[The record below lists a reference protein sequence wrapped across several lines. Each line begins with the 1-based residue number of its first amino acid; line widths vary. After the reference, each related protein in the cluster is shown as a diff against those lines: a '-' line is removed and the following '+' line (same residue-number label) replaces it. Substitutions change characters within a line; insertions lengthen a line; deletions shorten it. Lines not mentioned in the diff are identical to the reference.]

1 MSISFGEIPADNLVP
16 MFMTEFDNSNAAK
29 GGAMPWKNLL
39 IGQALSANSANTGT
53 LKLITSDE
61 QADALYGAGSQ
72 IARMIRAF
80 RKNTR
85 NSELWALAVAD
96 GSTAAEG
103 SIAVSFAG
111 SATVAP
117 MYGAIRLMIG
127 GQSVAASLHLGLG
140 LDEDMADIGGLV
152 VVIVVGQEYDHGGA
166 AAINENQQLPVTAE
180 ASSATVT
187 LTAKNGG
194 TCGQGIDIRYNHYQG
209 QELPQGVQLAIT
221 AMTGGGS
228 DTSYVTA
235 NVANIIRGTWFNAI
249 VAGSDDATNV
259 AEIKRILDDRWTA
272 TVQQTGV
279 LFFSLNGC
287 SVTEG
292 SSTVDYGTASL
303 DALVERGG
311 DLNSQVICLPSLP
324 ETPTPGFEVAAAVL
338 GCVAPKALNDPAQPL
353 SNWAV
358 AGIVAPRE
366 TDREDL
372 EGNNLL
378 LKAGCALL
386 TCGNDG
392 TVYLKR
398 MVTTYKTNPAGAKD
412 TSYQQLEKVFTLS
425 FLRWDWNNYLAGRYP
440 HAKLADDGTDF
451 GPGQVIMT
459 PKLGEAELL
468 GRYEYWISKGL
479 VQDYATFKANLVV
492 ARDPDDDTALQFL
505 IPADLIDQFFI
516 GKSKIQFK

>member
-53 LKLITSDE
+53 LRLITSDE

-96 GSTAAEG
+96 GTTAAEG

-111 SATVAP
+111 SAAVAP
-117 MYGAIRLMIG
+117 KSGAIRLMIG
-127 GQSVAASLHLGLG
+127 GQSVAA
-140 LDEDMADIGGLV
+140 DV
-152 VVIVVGQEYDHGGA
+152 VAGKTAAEVATAIA
-166 AAINENQQLPVTAE
+166 AAINENQQLPVVAE

-287 SVTEG
+287 SVTE
-292 SSTVDYGTASL
+292 SDDTTDYGTASL

-311 DLNSQVICLPSLP
+311 DMNSQVVCLPSLP

-338 GCVAPKALNDPAQPL
+338 GCVSPKALNDPAQPL

-398 MVTTYKTNPAGAKD
+398 MVTTYKTNQAGAKD

-451 GPGQVIMT
+451 GPGQLLMT

>member
-1 MSISFGEIPADNLVP
+1 MSISFSEIPADNLVP

-39 IGQALSANSANTGT
+39 IGQALSGNTNTGT
-53 LKLITSDE
+53 LKQITSDE

-96 GSTAAEG
+96 GTTAAEG
-103 SIAVSFAG
+103 SIAVSFSG
-111 SATVAP
+111 SASVAP
-117 MYGAIRLMIG
+117 KSGAIRLMIG
-127 GQSVAASLHLGLG
+127 GQSVN
-140 LDEDMADIGGLV
+140 ADV
-152 VVIVVGQEYDHGGA
+152 VAGKTAIQVATAIVE
-166 AAINENQQLPVTAE
+166 AINANPQLPVTANNIV
-180 ASSATVT
+180 STSPTATVT

-209 QELPQGVQLAIT
+209 QELPDGVVLT
-221 AMTGGGS
+221 VVNMNGGGS
-228 DTSYVTA
+228 DTMYETA
-235 NVANIIRGTWFNAI
+235 GVGTIIRGTWFNAI
-249 VAGSDDATNV
+249 VAGSDDVANV
-259 AEIKRILDDRWTA
+259 AYIKGLLDDRWQA

-287 SVTEG
+287 V
-292 SSTVDYGTASL
+292 VDDDPDVYYGTASL
-303 DALVERGG
+303 DALKTRGN
-311 DLNSQVICLPSLP
+311 DLNSQVIVLPSLP

-338 GCVAPKALNDPAQPL
+338 GCIAPKALNDPAQPL
-353 SNWAV
+353 SNWPV

-372 EGNNLL
+372 EGNNAL

-398 MVTTYKTNPAGAKD
+398 TVTTYKQNPSGAKD

-451 GPGQVIMT
+451 VPGQVIMT

-492 ARDPDDDTALQFL
+492 VRDPDDDTALQFL

>member
-1 MSISFGEIPADNLVP
+1 MSLSFDGIPADNLVP

-39 IGQALSANSANTGT
+39 IGQALAGNANTGT
-53 LKLITSDE
+53 LKQITSDE

-96 GSTAAEG
+96 GTTPAEG
-103 SIAVSFAG
+103 SIAVSFSG
-111 SATVAP
+111 SASVAP
-117 MYGAIRLMIG
+117 KSGAIRLMIG
-127 GQSVAASLHLGLG
+127 GQNVAV
-140 LDEDMADIGGLV
+140 DV
-152 VVIVVGQEYDHGGA
+152 VAGKTAAQVATAIVE
-166 AAINENQQLPVTAE
+166 AINANPQLPVTADNIV
-180 ASSATVT
+180 STNPTATVT

-209 QELPQGVQLAIT
+209 QELPQGVVLTVT
-221 AMTGGGS
+221 AMSEGGS
-228 DTSYVTA
+228 DTSYETA
-235 NVANIIRGTWFNAI
+235 GVGTIIRGTWFSAI
-249 VAGSDDATNV
+249 VAGSDEATNV
-259 AEIKRILDDRWTA
+259 AYIKSLLDDRWSA

-279 LFFSLNGC
+279 LFFGLNGC
-287 SVTEG
+287 V
-292 SSTVDYGTASL
+292 VDGDPDVYYGTASL
-303 DALVERGG
+303 NALKTRGNA
-311 DLNSQVICLPSLP
+311 LNSQVVVLPSLP

-338 GCVAPKALNDPAQPL
+338 GCIAPKALNDPAQPL
-353 SNWAV
+353 SNWPV

-372 EGNNLL
+372 EGNNAL

-398 MVTTYKTNPAGAKD
+398 MVTTYKQNPAGSKD

-459 PKLGEAELL
+459 PRLGEAELL

-492 ARDPDDDTALQFL
+492 VRDPQDDTALQFL

>member
-1 MSISFGEIPADNLVP
+1 MSISFSEIPADNLVP

-96 GSTAAEG
+96 GTTAAEG
-103 SIAVSFAG
+103 SIAVSFSG
-111 SATVAP
+111 SASVAP
-117 MYGAIRLMIG
+117 KSGAIRLMIG
-127 GQSVAASLHLGLG
+127 GQSVNADVVAGKTAA
-140 LDEDMADIGGLV
+140 EVATAI
-152 VVIVVGQEYDHGGA
+152 A

-209 QELPQGVQLAIT
+209 QELPQGVQLTIT

-303 DALVERGG
+303 DALMERGG
-311 DLNSQVICLPSLP
+311 ALNSQVVVLPSLP

>member
-39 IGQALSANSANTGT
+39 IGQAVQAYDPETRTESFRPKSDNTGT

-80 RKNTR
+80 RKNSR

-96 GSTAAEG
+96 GTTAAEG

-111 SATVAP
+111 SAAVAP
-117 MYGAIRLMIG
+117 KSGAIRLMIG
-127 GQSVAASLHLGLG
+127 GQSVAA
-140 LDEDMADIGGLV
+140 DV
-152 VVIVVGQEYDHGGA
+152 VAGKTAAEVAAAIA

-287 SVTEG
+287 SVTE
-292 SSTVDYGTASL
+292 SDKTTDYGTASL

-311 DLNSQVICLPSLP
+311 DLNSQVVCLPSLP

-412 TSYQQLEKVFTLS
+412 ASYQQLEKVFTLS

-479 VQDYATFKANLVV
+479 VQGYATFKANLVV

>member
-1 MSISFGEIPADNLVP
+1 MSISFSEIPADNLVP

-39 IGQALSANSANTGT
+39 IGQALPANASNNGN
-53 LKLITSDE
+53 LKQITSDE

-96 GSTAAEG
+96 GSTSATG
-103 SIAVSFAG
+103 TIAVSFAN
-111 SATVAP
+111 SAATAP
-117 MYGAIRLMIG
+117 KSGAIRLMVG
-127 GQSVAASLHLGLG
+127 GQGVAV
-140 LDEDMADIGGLV
+140 DV
-152 VVIVVGQEYDHGGA
+152 VAGKTAIEVATAIA
-166 AAINENQQLPVTAE
+166 AAINDNPQLPVTASNM
-180 ASSATVT
+180 SSGENPVATATVT
-187 LTAKNGG
+187 LAAKNGG

-209 QELPQGVQLAIT
+209 EELPQGVVLT
-221 AMTGGGS
+221 VTNMSGGGS
-228 DTSYVTA
+228 DTSYETA
-235 NVANIIRGTWFNAI
+235 GVGTIIRGTWFNAI
-249 VAGSDDATNV
+249 VAGSDDSSNV
-259 AEIKRILDDRWTA
+259 AYIKGLLDERWTA

-287 SVTEG
+287 VVAGTP
-292 SSTVDYGTASL
+292 STYFGTASL
-303 DALVERGG
+303 EALQTRGQG
-311 DLNSQVICLPSLP
+311 LNSQVVVLPSLP
-324 ETPTPGFEVAAAVL
+324 ESPTPGFEIAAAVL

-366 TDREDL
+366 TDREGL

-386 TCGNDG
+386 TCGSDG
-392 TVYLKR
+392 TVYIKR
-398 MVTTYKTNPAGAKD
+398 VVTTYKTNPAGAKD

-492 ARDPDDDTALQFL
+492 CRDPDDDTALQFL

>member
-39 IGQALSANSANTGT
+39 IGQAVQAYNPETRTESFRPKSDNTGT

-96 GSTAAEG
+96 GTTPAEG
-103 SIAVSFAG
+103 EIAVSFAG

-117 MYGAIRLMIG
+117 KSGAIRLMIG
-127 GQSVAASLHLGLG
+127 GQSVAA
-140 LDEDMADIGGLV
+140 DV
-152 VVIVVGQEYDHGGA
+152 VAGKTA
-166 AAINENQQLPVTAE
+166 AEVATAIAATINENQQLPVVAE

-209 QELPQGVQLAIT
+209 QELPQGVQLTIT

-287 SVTEG
+287 SVTSG
-292 SSTVDYGTASL
+292 GDTTDYGTASL

>member
-39 IGQALSANSANTGT
+39 IGQALSAKSANTGT

-96 GSTAAEG
+96 GTTAAEG

-117 MYGAIRLMIG
+117 KSGAIRLMIG
-127 GQSVAASLHLGLG
+127 GQSVAA
-140 LDEDMADIGGLV
+140 DV
-152 VVIVVGQEYDHGGA
+152 VAGKTAAEVATAIA

-209 QELPQGVQLAIT
+209 QELPQGVQLAIA

-235 NVANIIRGTWFNAI
+235 NVANTIRGTWFNAI

-303 DALVERGG
+303 DALMERGG
-311 DLNSQVICLPSLP
+311 DLDSQVICLPSLP

-378 LKAGCALL
+378 LKSGCALL

>member
-1 MSISFGEIPADNLVP
+1 MSISFSEIPADNLVP

-39 IGQALSANSANTGT
+39 IGQALSGNTNTGT
-53 LKLITSDE
+53 LKQITSDE

-96 GSTAAEG
+96 GTTAAEG
-103 SIAVSFAG
+103 SIAVSFSG
-111 SATVAP
+111 SASVAP
-117 MYGAIRLMIG
+117 KSGAIRLMIG
-127 GQSVAASLHLGLG
+127 GQSVNADVVAGKTAIQVAS
-140 LDEDMADIGGLV
+140 A
-152 VVIVVGQEYDHGGA
+152 IVE
-166 AAINENQQLPVTAE
+166 AINENPQLPVTANNIV
-180 ASSATVT
+180 STSPTATVT

-209 QELPQGVQLAIT
+209 QELPDGVVLT
-221 AMTGGGS
+221 VVNMNGGGS
-228 DTSYVTA
+228 DTSYETA
-235 NVANIIRGTWFNAI
+235 GVGTIIRGTWFNAI
-249 VAGSDDATNV
+249 VAGSDDVANV
-259 AEIKRILDDRWTA
+259 AYIKGLLDDRWQA

-287 SVTEG
+287 V
-292 SSTVDYGTASL
+292 VDDDPDVYYGTASL
-303 DALVERGG
+303 DALKTRGNA
-311 DLNSQVICLPSLP
+311 LNSQVIVLPSLP

-338 GCVAPKALNDPAQPL
+338 GCIAPKALNDPAQPL
-353 SNWAV
+353 SNWPV

-372 EGNNLL
+372 EGNNAL

-398 MVTTYKTNPAGAKD
+398 TVTTYKQNPSGAKD

-492 ARDPDDDTALQFL
+492 VRDPDDDTALQFL

>member
-1 MSISFGEIPADNLVP
+1 MSISFSEVPADNLVP

-96 GSTAAEG
+96 GTTAAEG
-103 SIAVSFAG
+103 SIAVSFSG
-111 SATVAP
+111 SASVAP
-117 MYGAIRLMIG
+117 KSGAIRLMIG
-127 GQSVAASLHLGLG
+127 GQSVNADVVAGKTAAQV
-140 LDEDMADIGGLV
+140 ATA
-152 VVIVVGQEYDHGGA
+152 IVE
-166 AAINENQQLPVTAE
+166 AINANQQLPVTADNIV
-180 ASSATVT
+180 STNPTATVT
-187 LTAKNGG
+187 LTAKNSG

-209 QELPQGVQLAIT
+209 QELPDGVVLT
-221 AMTGGGS
+221 VVNMNGGGS
-228 DTSYVTA
+228 DTSYETA
-235 NVANIIRGTWFNAI
+235 GVGTIIRGTWFNAI
-249 VAGSDDATNV
+249 VAGSDDVANV
-259 AEIKRILDDRWTA
+259 AYIKGLLDDRWQA

-287 SVTEG
+287 V
-292 SSTVDYGTASL
+292 VDGDPDVYYGTASL
-303 DALVERGG
+303 DALKTRGNA
-311 DLNSQVICLPSLP
+311 LNSQVVVLPSLP

-372 EGNNLL
+372 EGNNAL

-492 ARDPDDDTALQFL
+492 TRDPDDDTALQFL

>member
-1 MSISFGEIPADNLVP
+1 MSISFAEIPADNLVP

-39 IGQALSANSANTGT
+39 IGQALSGNANTGT
-53 LKLITSDE
+53 LKQITSDE

-96 GSTAAEG
+96 GTTAAEG
-103 SIAVSFAG
+103 SIAVSFSG
-111 SATVAP
+111 SASVAP
-117 MYGAIRLMIG
+117 KSGAIRLMIG
-127 GQSVAASLHLGLG
+127 GQSVNADVVAGKTAIQVAS
-140 LDEDMADIGGLV
+140 A
-152 VVIVVGQEYDHGGA
+152 IVE
-166 AAINENQQLPVTAE
+166 AINANQQLPVTADNVV
-180 ASSATVT
+180 STSPTATVT

-209 QELPQGVQLAIT
+209 QELPQGVVLT
-221 AMTGGGS
+221 VTNMNGGGS
-228 DTSYVTA
+228 DTSYETA
-235 NVANIIRGTWFNAI
+235 GVGTIIRGTWFNAI
-249 VAGSDDATNV
+249 VAGSDDVANV
-259 AEIKRILDDRWTA
+259 AYIKGLLDDRWQA

-287 SVTEG
+287 V
-292 SSTVDYGTASL
+292 VDGTPDAYFGTASL
-303 DALVERGG
+303 DALKTRGNA
-311 DLNSQVICLPSLP
+311 LNSQVIVLPSLP

-338 GCVAPKALNDPAQPL
+338 GCIAPKALNDPAQPL
-353 SNWAV
+353 SNWPV

-372 EGNNLL
+372 EGNNAL

-398 MVTTYKTNPAGAKD
+398 TVTTYKQNPSGAKD

-492 ARDPDDDTALQFL
+492 VRDPDDDTALQFL

>member
-1 MSISFGEIPADNLVP
+1 MSISFSEIPADNLVP

-96 GSTAAEG
+96 GTTAAEG

-117 MYGAIRLMIG
+117 KSGAIRLMIG
-127 GQSVAASLHLGLG
+127 GQSVAA
-140 LDEDMADIGGLV
+140 DV
-152 VVIVVGQEYDHGGA
+152 VAGKTAAEVATAIA

-187 LTAKNGG
+187 LTSKNGG

-209 QELPQGVQLAIT
+209 QELPQGVQLTIT

-287 SVTEG
+287 SVTSG
-292 SSTVDYGTASL
+292 NDTTDYGTASL
-303 DALVERGG
+303 EALRTRGAG
-311 DLNSQVICLPSLP
+311 LNSQVICLPSLP

>member
-1 MSISFGEIPADNLVP
+1 MSISFSEIPADNLVP

-39 IGQALSANSANTGT
+39 IGQALSGNTNTGT
-53 LKLITSDE
+53 LKQITSDE

-96 GSTAAEG
+96 GTTAAEG
-103 SIAVSFAG
+103 SIAVSFSG
-111 SATVAP
+111 SASVAP
-117 MYGAIRLMIG
+117 KSGAIRLMIG
-127 GQSVAASLHLGLG
+127 GQSVNADVVAGKTAIQVAS
-140 LDEDMADIGGLV
+140 A
-152 VVIVVGQEYDHGGA
+152 IVE
-166 AAINENQQLPVTAE
+166 AINENPQLPVTANNIV
-180 ASSATVT
+180 STSPTATVT

-209 QELPQGVQLAIT
+209 QELPDGVVLT
-221 AMTGGGS
+221 VVNMNGGGS
-228 DTSYVTA
+228 DTSYETA
-235 NVANIIRGTWFNAI
+235 GVGTIIRGTWFNAI
-249 VAGSDDATNV
+249 VTGSDDVANV
-259 AEIKRILDDRWTA
+259 AYIKGLLDDRWQA

-287 SVTEG
+287 V
-292 SSTVDYGTASL
+292 VDDDPDVYYGTASL
-303 DALVERGG
+303 DALKTRGNA
-311 DLNSQVICLPSLP
+311 LNSQVIVLPSLP

-338 GCVAPKALNDPAQPL
+338 GCIAPKALNDPAQPL
-353 SNWAV
+353 SNWPV

-372 EGNNLL
+372 EGNNAL

-398 MVTTYKTNPAGAKD
+398 TVTTYKQNPSGAKD

-492 ARDPDDDTALQFL
+492 TRDPDDDTALQFL

>member
-96 GSTAAEG
+96 GTTAAEG
-103 SIAVSFAG
+103 SIEVSFAG

-117 MYGAIRLMIG
+117 KSGAIRLMIG
-127 GQSVAASLHLGLG
+127 GQSVV
-140 LDEDMADIGGLV
+140 ADV
-152 VVIVVGQEYDHGGA
+152 VAGKTVAEVATAIA

-209 QELPQGVQLAIT
+209 QELPQGVQLTIT

-279 LFFSLNGC
+279 LFFGLNGC
-287 SVTEG
+287 SVTSG
-292 SSTVDYGTASL
+292 GDTTNYGTASL
-303 DALVERGG
+303 DALMERGG

>member
-96 GSTAAEG
+96 GTTAAEG

-111 SATVAP
+111 SAAVAP
-117 MYGAIRLMIG
+117 KSGAIRLMIG
-127 GQSVAASLHLGLG
+127 GQSVAA
-140 LDEDMADIGGLV
+140 DV
-152 VVIVVGQEYDHGGA
+152 VAGKTAAEVATAIA
-166 AAINENQQLPVTAE
+166 AAINENQQLPVVAE

-287 SVTEG
+287 SVTE
-292 SSTVDYGTASL
+292 SDDTTDYGTASL

-311 DLNSQVICLPSLP
+311 DLNSQVVCLPSLP

-338 GCVAPKALNDPAQPL
+338 GCVSPKALNDPAQPL

>member
-96 GSTAAEG
+96 GTTAAEG

-111 SATVAP
+111 SATAAP
-117 MYGAIRLMIG
+117 KSGAIRLMIG
-127 GQSVAASLHLGLG
+127 GQSVAA
-140 LDEDMADIGGLV
+140 DV
-152 VVIVVGQEYDHGGA
+152 VAGKTAAEVATAIA

-209 QELPQGVQLAIT
+209 QELPQGVQLTIT

-303 DALVERGG
+303 DALMERGG

-358 AGIVAPRE
+358 AGIIAPRE

-412 TSYQQLEKVFTLS
+412 TSYQQLEKVFTLA

-468 GRYEYWISKGL
+468 GRYEYWLSKGL

>member
-1 MSISFGEIPADNLVP
+1 MSISFSEIPADNLVP

-39 IGQALSANSANTGT
+39 IGQALSGNTNTGT
-53 LKLITSDE
+53 LKQITSDE

-96 GSTAAEG
+96 GTTAAEG
-103 SIAVSFAG
+103 SIAVSFSG
-111 SATVAP
+111 SASVAP
-117 MYGAIRLMIG
+117 KSGAIRLMIG
-127 GQSVAASLHLGLG
+127 GQSVN
-140 LDEDMADIGGLV
+140 ADV
-152 VVIVVGQEYDHGGA
+152 VAGKTAIQVATAIVE
-166 AAINENQQLPVTAE
+166 AINANPQLPVTANNIV
-180 ASSATVT
+180 STSPTATVT

-209 QELPQGVQLAIT
+209 QELPDGVVLT
-221 AMTGGGS
+221 VVNMNGGGS
-228 DTSYVTA
+228 DTSYETA
-235 NVANIIRGTWFNAI
+235 GVGTIIRGTWFNAI
-249 VAGSDDATNV
+249 VAGSDDVANV
-259 AEIKRILDDRWTA
+259 AYIKGLLDDRWQA

-287 SVTEG
+287 V
-292 SSTVDYGTASL
+292 VDGTPDAYFGTASL
-303 DALVERGG
+303 DALKTRGNA
-311 DLNSQVICLPSLP
+311 LNSQVIVLPSLP

-338 GCVAPKALNDPAQPL
+338 GCIAPKALNDPAQPL
-353 SNWAV
+353 SNWPV

-372 EGNNLL
+372 EGNNAL

-398 MVTTYKTNPAGAKD
+398 TVTTYKQNPSGAKD

-492 ARDPDDDTALQFL
+492 VRDPDDDTALQFL

>member
-1 MSISFGEIPADNLVP
+1 MSISFAEIPADNLVP

-39 IGQALSANSANTGT
+39 VGQALSTASASNVGT
-53 LKLITSDE
+53 LKQITSDE
-61 QADALYGAGSQ
+61 QGDALFGAGSQ

-85 NSELWALAVAD
+85 NSELWALALAD
-96 GSTAAEG
+96 SGAGAAAEG
-103 SIAVSFAG
+103 SIAVTVTG
-111 SATVAP
+111 ATATP
-117 MYGAIRLMIG
+117 LLAKKSGAIRLMIG
-127 GQSVAASLHLGLG
+127 GQSVPVNVSAGQTKAEIAS
-140 LDEDMADIGGLV
+140 A
-152 VVIVVGQEYDHGGA
+152 IV
-166 AAINENQQLPVTAE
+166 AAINADPQLAVTADNM
-180 ASSATVT
+180 SSDSTPVATDTVT

-194 TCGQGIDIRYNHYQG
+194 SNGQAIDIRYNHYQG
-209 QELPQGVQLAIT
+209 QELPEGVTLEIVG
-221 AMTGGGS
+221 MGS
-228 DTSYVTA
+228 AGADAAYSDA
-235 NVANIIRGTWFNAI
+235 NLGNIIRGTWFNAI
-249 VAGSDDATNV
+249 VSGSAETANV
-259 AEIKRILDDRWTA
+259 AYVKGLLDTRWTA

-279 LFFSLNGC
+279 LFFSVNGC
-287 SVTEG
+287 EKNDG
-292 SSTVDYGTASL
+292 NDDYDSGAVSL
-303 DALVERGG
+303 DAIAAAGNAL
-311 DLNSQVICLPSLP
+311 DSQVICLPALP
-324 ETPTPGFEVAAAVL
+324 ESPTPGYEIAAAVL

-353 SNWAV
+353 SNWPV
-358 AGIVAPRE
+358 AGVVAPRE
-366 TDREDL
+366 TDREGL
-372 EGNNLL
+372 EGNNVI

-386 TCGNDG
+386 TSGNDG
-392 TVYLKR
+392 TVFIKR
-398 MVTTYKTNPAGAKD
+398 AVTTYKHNANGAAD

-479 VQDYATFKANLVV
+479 VQDYETFKANLVV
-492 ARDPDDDTALQFL
+492 MRDPDDDTALQFL

>member
-103 SIAVSFAG
+103 EIAVSFAG

-117 MYGAIRLMIG
+117 KSGAIRLMIG
-127 GQSVAASLHLGLG
+127 GQSVAA
-140 LDEDMADIGGLV
+140 DV
-152 VVIVVGQEYDHGGA
+152 VAGKSASEVATAIA
-166 AAINENQQLPVTAE
+166 AAINENQQLPVVAE
-180 ASSATVT
+180 ASNATVT

-287 SVTEG
+287 SVTENEG
-292 SSTVDYGTASL
+292 TENEETTDYGTASL
-303 DALVERGG
+303 DALMERGG
-311 DLNSQVICLPSLP
+311 KLNSQVICLPSLP

>member
-1 MSISFGEIPADNLVP
+1 MSISFAEIPADNLVP

-39 IGQALSANSANTGT
+39 IGQAVQAYDSSSRPDAYRPKSDNTGT

-85 NSELWALAVAD
+85 NSELWALALAD
-96 GSTAAEG
+96 GTTAATG
-103 SIAVSFAG
+103 TITVSLAG
-111 SATVAP
+111 SASVAP
-117 MYGAIRLMIG
+117 KSGAIRLMIG
-127 GQSVAASLHLGLG
+127 GQSVNADVVAGKTAA
-140 LDEDMADIGGLV
+140 EIAAA
-152 VVIVVGQEYDHGGA
+152 IV
-166 AAINENQQLPVTAE
+166 AAINENQQLPVTAS
-180 ASSATVT
+180 ASSAVVT

-209 QELPQGVQLAIT
+209 QELPTGVELTIT

-235 NVANIIRGTWFNAI
+235 GVATIIRGTWFNAV

-287 SVTEG
+287 SVTSG
-292 SSTVDYGTASL
+292 NDTTDYGTASL
-303 DALVERGG
+303 EALCTRGA
-311 DLNSQVICLPSLP
+311 DLDSQVICLPSLP

-479 VQDYATFKANLVV
+479 VQDYAGFKANLVV
-492 ARDPDDDTALQFL
+492 VRDPDDDTALQFL

>member
-1 MSISFGEIPADNLVP
+1 MSISFGGIPADNLVP

-39 IGQALSANSANTGT
+39 IGQAVQAYDPETRTESFRPKSDNTGT

-96 GSTAAEG
+96 GTTPAEG
-103 SIAVSFAG
+103 EIAVSFAG
-111 SATVAP
+111 SATAAP
-117 MYGAIRLMIG
+117 KSGAIRLMIG
-127 GQSVAASLHLGLG
+127 GQSVAA
-140 LDEDMADIGGLV
+140 DV
-152 VVIVVGQEYDHGGA
+152 VAGKTAAEVATAIA

-209 QELPQGVQLAIT
+209 QELPQGVQLTIT

-287 SVTEG
+287 SVTSG
-292 SSTVDYGTASL
+292 GDTTDYGTASL
-303 DALVERGG
+303 DALMERGG

-338 GCVAPKALNDPAQPL
+338 GCVAPKTLNDPAQPL

>member
-1 MSISFGEIPADNLVP
+1 MSISFSEIPADNLVP

-53 LKLITSDE
+53 LNLITSDE

-96 GSTAAEG
+96 GTTAATG
-103 SIAVSFAG
+103 TITVSLAG
-111 SATVAP
+111 SASVAP
-117 MYGAIRLMIG
+117 KSGAIRLMIG
-127 GQSVAASLHLGLG
+127 GQSVN
-140 LDEDMADIGGLV
+140 ADV
-152 VVIVVGQEYDHGGA
+152 VAGKTAIQVATAIVE
-166 AAINENQQLPVTAE
+166 AINANPQLPVTADNIV
-180 ASSATVT
+180 STSPTATVT

-209 QELPQGVQLAIT
+209 QELPDGVVLT
-221 AMTGGGS
+221 VVNMNGGGS
-228 DTSYVTA
+228 DTSYETA
-235 NVANIIRGTWFNAI
+235 GVGTIIRGTWFNAI
-249 VAGSDDATNV
+249 VAGSDDVANV
-259 AEIKRILDDRWTA
+259 AYIKGLLDDRWQA

-287 SVTEG
+287 V
-292 SSTVDYGTASL
+292 VDGDPDVYYGTASL
-303 DALVERGG
+303 DALKTRGSA
-311 DLNSQVICLPSLP
+311 LNSQVVVLPSLP

-353 SNWAV
+353 SNWPV

-372 EGNNLL
+372 EGNNAL

-398 MVTTYKTNPAGAKD
+398 TVTTYKQNPSGAKD

-492 ARDPDDDTALQFL
+492 VRDPDDDTALQFL

>member
-16 MFMTEFDNSNAAK
+16 MFMTEFANSNAAK

-39 IGQALSANSANTGT
+39 IGQAVQAYDPETRTESFRPKSDNTGT

-80 RKNTR
+80 RKNSR

-103 SIAVSFAG
+103 EIAVSFAD

-117 MYGAIRLMIG
+117 KSGAIRLMIG
-127 GQSVAASLHLGLG
+127 GQSVAA
-140 LDEDMADIGGLV
+140 DV
-152 VVIVVGQEYDHGGA
+152 VAGKTAAEVATAIA
-166 AAINENQQLPVTAE
+166 AAINENQQLPVVAE

-287 SVTEG
+287 SVTSG
-292 SSTVDYGTASL
+292 GDTTDYGTASL
-303 DALVERGG
+303 DALMERGG

-338 GCVAPKALNDPAQPL
+338 GCVAPKTLNDPAQPL

-412 TSYQQLEKVFTLS
+412 TSYQPLEKVFTLS

-492 ARDPDDDTALQFL
+492 ARDPGDDTALQFL

>member
-96 GSTAAEG
+96 GTTAAEG

-111 SATVAP
+111 SATAAP
-117 MYGAIRLMIG
+117 KSGAIRLMIG
-127 GQSVAASLHLGLG
+127 GQSVAA
-140 LDEDMADIGGLV
+140 DV
-152 VVIVVGQEYDHGGA
+152 VAGKTAAEVATAIA

-209 QELPQGVQLAIT
+209 QELPQGVQLTIT

-303 DALVERGG
+303 DALKTRG
-311 DLNSQVICLPSLP
+311 DALNSQVVVLPSLP

>member
-85 NSELWALAVAD
+85 NSELWALAVSD
-96 GSTAAEG
+96 GTTAAEG

-111 SATVAP
+111 SAAVSP
-117 MYGAIRLMIG
+117 KSGAIRLMIG
-127 GQSVAASLHLGLG
+127 GQSVAA
-140 LDEDMADIGGLV
+140 DV
-152 VVIVVGQEYDHGGA
+152 VAGKTAAEVAAAIA

-287 SVTEG
+287 SVTE
-292 SSTVDYGTASL
+292 SDETTDYGTASL

-311 DLNSQVICLPSLP
+311 DLNSQVVCLPSLP

>member
-96 GSTAAEG
+96 GTTAAEG

-111 SATVAP
+111 SAAVAP
-117 MYGAIRLMIG
+117 KSGAIRLMIG
-127 GQSVAASLHLGLG
+127 GQSVAA
-140 LDEDMADIGGLV
+140 DV
-152 VVIVVGQEYDHGGA
+152 VAGKTAAEVATAIA

-287 SVTEG
+287 SVTESDG
-292 SSTVDYGTASL
+292 TTDYGTASL

-311 DLNSQVICLPSLP
+311 DLNSQVVCLPSLP

-338 GCVAPKALNDPAQPL
+338 GCVSPKALNDPAQPL

-358 AGIVAPRE
+358 AGVVAPRE

-398 MVTTYKTNPAGAKD
+398 MVTTYKTNTAGAKD

>member
-1 MSISFGEIPADNLVP
+1 MSISFSEVPADNLVP

-96 GSTAAEG
+96 GTTAAEG
-103 SIAVSFAG
+103 SIAVSFSG
-111 SATVAP
+111 SASVAP
-117 MYGAIRLMIG
+117 KSGAIRLMIG
-127 GQSVAASLHLGLG
+127 GQSVNADVVAGKTAAQV
-140 LDEDMADIGGLV
+140 ATA
-152 VVIVVGQEYDHGGA
+152 IVE
-166 AAINENQQLPVTAE
+166 AINANQQLPVTADNIV
-180 ASSATVT
+180 STNPTATVT

-194 TCGQGIDIRYNHYQG
+194 TCGHGIDIRYNHYQG
-209 QELPQGVQLAIT
+209 QELPDGVVLT
-221 AMTGGGS
+221 VVNMNGGGS
-228 DTSYVTA
+228 DTSYETA
-235 NVANIIRGTWFNAI
+235 GVGTIIRGTWFNAI
-249 VAGSDDATNV
+249 VAGSDDASNV
-259 AEIKRILDDRWTA
+259 SYIKGLLDERWQA

-287 SVTEG
+287 V
-292 SSTVDYGTASL
+292 VDGDPDVYYGTASL
-303 DALVERGG
+303 DALKTRGNA
-311 DLNSQVICLPSLP
+311 LNSQVVVLPSLP

>member
-96 GSTAAEG
+96 GTTAAEG

-117 MYGAIRLMIG
+117 KSGAIRLMIG
-127 GQSVAASLHLGLG
+127 GQSVAA
-140 LDEDMADIGGLV
+140 DV
-152 VVIVVGQEYDHGGA
+152 VAGKTAAEVATAIA

-209 QELPQGVQLAIT
+209 QELPQGVQLTIT

-292 SSTVDYGTASL
+292 SSAVDYGTASL
-303 DALVERGG
+303 DALMERGG
-311 DLNSQVICLPSLP
+311 DLNSQVVCLPSLP

-479 VQDYATFKANLVV
+479 VQDYTTFKANLVV